1 VYNLPVPTPREPE
14 TSPGFAFALRL
25 TSLGA
30 QVGLTFSAALAIA
43 DIASQLFPRLAGASF
58 GIAGGTAALVMWR
71 FWGRIFRSVVRS

>member
-1 VYNLPVPTPREPE
+1 VYNLLVPTPREPE

-30 QVGLTFSAALAIA
+30 QVGLTFSAALVIA

-71 FWGRIFRSVVRS
+71 FWGRILRTVAHS